1 MENAGSIGIG
11 IALGFVLKNASVIKE
26 ATKDFN
32 NLEKVVAKTKLGISG
47 LQKQLDTLKL
57 NSNLRE
63 ELKAQRKGLQD
74 EILSLGNVIR
84 GGIIGKGLGEAIS
97 FESAMADVRKVL
109 NFDEND
115 NIIKIFIYN
124 FL

>member
-11 IALGFVLKNASVIKE
+11 VVLGLVTKNASAVGKIV
-26 ATKDFN
+26 KDFN
-32 NLEKVVAKTKLGISG
+32 NLEKVAAKTKLGISG

-74 EILSLGNVIR
+74 EILP
-84 GGIIGKGLGEAIS
+84 
-97 FESAMADVRKVL
+97 
-109 NFDEND
+109 
-115 NIIKIFIYN
+115 
-124 FL
+124 